1 MLLHRA
7 AVEWTTPNTGA
18 SCRTDRARCLW
29 RLGGWRY
36 AFRVSLA
43 NLLPADLD
51 LNLALALVLLSFV
64 TSLITAT
71 FSLGGGTLMVAVLA
85 LVFPPA
91 VVVPLHG
98 AIQLGSN
105 SGRAL
110 VQRAYIQW
118 PLVLWLSLGGA
129 IGTVIGGQFA
139 SLLPATALQ
148 IAIGSFVLLTTWLP
162 QPKLVGRSR
171 LAQVLGGAVIAA
183 VSMVVGA
190 TGPLV
195 AVFIKGLADRRQL
208 VATHAMLMTLQNSF
222 KVVMFVLLGFA
233 FAAYLPLTVAM
244 ILSGFVGTAIGSR
257 LLVKVPEAAF
267 RWGFKLVLTVVA
279 LDLLR
284 TALF

>member
-1 MLLHRA
+1 MS
-7 AVEWTTPNTGA
+7 PI
-18 SCRTDRARCLW
+18 D
-29 RLGGWRY
+29 
-36 AFRVSLA
+36 
-43 NLLPADLD
+43 LLPADLD
-51 LNLALALVLLSFV
+51 LTAALALVLLSLV

-85 LVFPPA
+85 LLFPPI

-110 VQRAYIQW
+110 VQRAHIQW
-118 PLVLWLSLGGA
+118 SLVLWLSLGGA

-139 SLLPATALQ
+139 SLLPASALQ
-148 IAIGSFVLLTTWLP
+148 VAIGAFVLLTTWLP

-171 LAQVLGGAVIAA
+171 LAQVVGGAVIAA

-222 KVVMFVLLGFA
+222 KLGMFVLLGFA
-233 FAAYLPLTVAM
+233 FAAYLPLIAAM

-257 LLVKVPEAAF
+257 LLVRVPEAAF
-267 RWGFKLVLTVVA
+267 RWGFKLVLTLVA

>member
-1 MLLHRA
+1 MS
-7 AVEWTTPNTGA
+7 P
-18 SCRTDRARCLW
+18 TD
-29 RLGGWRY
+29 
-36 AFRVSLA
+36 
-43 NLLPADLD
+43 LLPAGLD
-51 LNLALALVLLSFV
+51 IWMALALVLLSFV

-85 LVFPPA
+85 LVFPPS

-110 VQRAYIQW
+110 VQRVHIQW
-118 PLVLWLSLGGA
+118 PLVFWLSLGGL
-129 IGTVIGGQFA
+129 IGTIVGGQFA

-148 IAIGSFVLLTTWLP
+148 VAIAAFVLLTTWLP
-162 QPKLVGRSR
+162 QPRIVGTSR
-171 LAQVLGGAVIAA
+171 VAQVIGGAVIAA

-222 KVVMFVLLGFA
+222 KIVAFVLLGFA
-233 FAAYLPLTVAM
+233 FAAYLPLVAVM
-244 ILSGFVGTAIGSR
+244 IASGFAGTAVGSR
-257 LLVKVPEAAF
+257 LLVRVPEAAF
-267 RWGFKLVLTVVA
+267 RWGFKIVLTLVA

-284 TALF
+284 EALR